1 MFKVT
6 SPRSIS
12 RAIFA
17 LSLVSLVVMMGSS
30 MATPSLALYAG
41 EYSSSNE
48 FMIGAVIAGFAIGR
62 LIFDM
67 PAGILA
73 DKAGISKTMAIGLGV
88 LVASSLIAATAPSY
102 WILLFSR
109 IIEGIGSAIYVSA
122 AIAFV
127 LLASDASKRGTT
139 MGTYQSIL
147 MTGPI
152 VGPVAGAP
160 IAAYFGLNA
169 PYFAFA
175 AMMAA
180 SFAIVCYLSHRG
192 TFAIH
197 GTGSGPTEGGEAT
210 AGRIS
215 LYLNTAGIATFGFA
229 FLRSGIYSTG
239 MPLFAYGSLSLSVFD
254 VGAILTAASLANLC
268 ASYFS
273 GRLTRMFGM
282 RKPLFAAIMSSA
294 VLVALIPFSTSSL
307 HLLATMALIGV
318 SSGFFGQSIAWAAEQ
333 IETKA
338 RMKEIE
344 TESGTR
350 NSLGVRSHLTRGIG
364 INRMIGDI
372 GLILGPLFVGY
383 IASLLSN
390 DPLVWFVSFGMTS
403 LVLGVSSLWIL
414 RSTGPKAMQDLNATR
429 L

>member
-1 MFKVT
+1 
-6 SPRSIS
+6 
-12 RAIFA
+12 
-17 LSLVSLVVMMGSS
+17 MGTS

-41 EYSSSNE
+41 EYSGSNE
-48 FMIGAVIAGFAIGR
+48 FMIGAVIAGFAVGR

-67 PAGILA
+67 PAGVLA
-73 DKAGISKTMAIGLGV
+73 DRAGISRTMAIGLGV
-88 LVASSLIAATAPSY
+88 LVASSLVAATAPNY
-102 WILLFSR
+102 WILLASR
-109 IIEGIGSAIYVSA
+109 IVEGIGSAIYVSA

-127 LLASDASKRGTT
+127 LLATDASKRGTT

-180 SFAIVCYLSHRG
+180 SLAFVCYLSQRG
-192 TFAIH
+192 TFAIRKVDA
-197 GTGSGPTEGGEAT
+197 GSNETGSLS
-210 AGRIS
+210 AGKIS
-215 LYLNTAGIATFGFA
+215 LYFNTAGIATFGFA
-229 FLRSGIYSTG
+229 FLRSGVYTTG

-254 VGAILTAASLANLC
+254 VGAILTVASLANLG

-282 RKPLFAAIMSSA
+282 RRPLFVAIMSSA
-294 VLVALIPFSTSSL
+294 VLVALMPLSTSFL

-318 SSGFFGQSIAWAAEQ
+318 TSGFFGQSIAWAAEQ

-338 RMKEIE
+338 RQQEIR
-344 TESGTR
+344 TPGGAR
-350 NSLGVRSHLTRGIG
+350 NSLGIRSHVTRGIG

-383 IASLLSN
+383 IVSLLSN
-390 DPLVWFVSFGMTS
+390 NPVVWLVSFGLTS
-403 LVLGVSSLWIL
+403 LVLAASSLWVL
-414 RSTGPKAMQDLNATR
+414 RSSGRSLQDFNTTR

>member
-12 RAIFA
+12 RAIIA

-41 EYSSSNE
+41 EYSDANG

-73 DKAGISKTMAIGLGV
+73 DRAGISKTMAIGLGV
-88 LVASSLIAATAPSY
+88 LVASSLVAATAPNY

-109 IIEGIGSAIYVSA
+109 IVEGIGSAIYVSA

-127 LLASDASKRGTT
+127 LLASDASKRGTAI
-139 MGTYQSIL
+139 GTYQSIL

-160 IAAYFGLNA
+160 VAAYFGLNA
-169 PYFAFA
+169 PYYAFA

-180 SFAIVCYLSHRG
+180 SLALVCYLSHRG
-192 TFAIH
+192 TFTFH
-197 GTGSGPTEGGEAT
+197 GIGSETKLGGEAT

-215 LYLNTAGIATFGFA
+215 LYLNSAGIASFGFA

-239 MPLFAYGSLSLSVFD
+239 MPLFAYGSLSLSIFD
-254 VGAILTAASLANLC
+254 VGAILTTASLANLA

-273 GRLTRMFGM
+273 GRLTRIFGM
-282 RKPLFAAIMSSA
+282 RKPLFAAILSSA
-294 VLVALIPFSTSSL
+294 ILVATMPFSTSSL

-333 IETKA
+333 IESKA
-338 RMKEIE
+338 RRQEIGAL
-344 TESGTR
+344 SGTR
-350 NSLGVRSHLTRGIG
+350 KSLGISSHITRGIG

-383 IASLLSN
+383 LVSLLSK
-390 DPLVWFVSFGMTS
+390 DPAVWLVSFGMTS
-403 LVLGVSSLWIL
+403 IVLAVTSLWIL
-414 RSTGPKAMQDLNATR
+414 RSTDNEARQDLNTTR

>member
-1 MFKVT
+1 
-6 SPRSIS
+6 
-12 RAIFA
+12 
-17 LSLVSLVVMMGSS
+17 MGTS

-41 EYSSSNE
+41 EYSGSNE
-48 FMIGAVIAGFAIGR
+48 FMIGAVIAGFAVGR

-67 PAGILA
+67 PAGVLA
-73 DKAGISKTMAIGLGV
+73 DRAGISRTMAIGLGV
-88 LVASSLIAATAPSY
+88 LVASSLVAATAPSY

-109 IIEGIGSAIYVSA
+109 IVEGIGSAIYVSA

-152 VGPVAGAP
+152 VGPVVGAP

-180 SFAIVCYLSHRG
+180 SLAFVCYLSQRG

-197 GTGSGPTEGGEAT
+197 SPTSGSKEAGELT

-229 FLRSGIYSTG
+229 FLRSGIYTTG
-239 MPLFAYGSLSLSVFD
+239 MPLFAYGSLSLSLFD
-254 VGAILTAASLANLC
+254 VGAILTAASLANLG

-273 GRLTRMFGM
+273 GRLTRTFGM

-294 VLVALIPFSTSSL
+294 VLVATIPFSTSFL
-307 HLLATMALIGV
+307 HLLAAMALIGV

-338 RMKEIE
+338 RQQQIQTLK
-344 TESGTR
+344 GTR
-350 NSLGVRSHLTRGIG
+350 NSLGIRSHVTRGIG

-372 GLILGPLFVGY
+372 GLILGPLFVGF
-383 IASLLSN
+383 IVSLLSN
-390 DPLVWFVSFGMTS
+390 DPAVWLVSFGMTS
-403 LVLGVSSLWIL
+403 LVLAASSLWIL
-414 RSTGPKAMQDLNATR
+414 RSAGKSLQDLNITR